1 MGDEMHLMG
10 DETFKCKGQ
19 LLSKVHSRAKPNA
32 SLMDTE
38 SNVI

>member
-10 DETFKCKGQ
+10 DEMFKCSEQ
-19 LLSKVHSRAKPNA
+19 LLSKVHFRARSNA

-38 SNVI
+38 SNIT